1 MTLGGTQ
8 FSSVGGLHLDR
19 IYVQHNYDIMTTV
32 NGLKF
37 EWDATK
43 AASNQRQHGV
53 SFEEAE
59 TAFADERGRLIAD
72 PDHSDE
78 EDRFILMGMSVHLRL
93 LVVCHCYRHG
103 DTIRIISARRA
114 NRSERKQYEVYKDA

>member
-1 MTLGGTQ
+1 MTLGGMQ
-8 FSSVGGLHLDR
+8 FSPVGGFHWDR
-19 IYVQHNYDIMTTV
+19 IYVRHNYDIMTTV
-32 NGLKF
+32 NGLRF

-43 AASNQRQHGV
+43 AASNQRKHGV

-78 EDRFILMGMSVHLRL
+78 EDRFILMGMSVYLRL
-93 LVVCHCYRHG
+93 
-103 DTIRIISARRA
+103 
-114 NRSERKQYEVYKDA
+114 

>member
-1 MTLGGTQ
+1 
-8 FSSVGGLHLDR
+8 
-19 IYVQHNYDIMTTV
+19 MTTV
-32 NGLKF
+32 NGLRF